1 MPQIISSDNN
11 LRLVVWF
18 DEFQLKHQSLYAAY
32 DDVVTLYGDLLACV
46 VATK

>member
-1 MPQIISSDNN
+1 MPQIISSDKN
-11 LRLVVWF
+11 LIPVVWF
-18 DEFQLKHQSLYAAY
+18 DEFQLKHQSLHPAY

>member
-1 MPQIISSDNN
+1 MPQIISSVNN
-11 LRLVVWF
+11 LRPVVWF
-18 DEFQLKHQSLYAAY
+18 DELQLKHQSLHPAY